1 MDFSYDTR
9 AAIQSETYQV
19 MGEKV
24 AIGAYSA
31 GITLFGVSLADLGQM
46 ATIFAGVAGGIAS
59 LAAGA
64 YWIYKIYKGQ

>member
-1 MDFSYDTR
+1 
-9 AAIQSETYQV
+9 
-19 MGEKV
+19 MGERM

-46 ATIFAGVAGGIAS
+46 ATIFAGVCGGLAS

-64 YWIYKIYKGQ
+64 YWLYKIYKGQ